1 MFWDVFPHY
10 LLYGMTAEQ
19 FWNGDPYLA
28 VAYRKLHK
36 LKIQQRNEEL
46 WLNGLYTLDALSV
59 ALNNSFSKRKA
70 KYIEQ
75 PFQIFPKTE
84 DEKKREIEE
93 TRKKLVERLDA
104 LKKEFESNKNQ
115 GAT

>member
-1 MFWDVFPHY
+1 
-10 LLYGMTAEQ
+10 MTAEQ
-19 FWNGDPYLA
+19 FWSGDPYLA
-28 VAYRKLHK
+28 VSYRKLHK
-36 LKIQQRNEEL
+36 LRIQQQNEIL
-46 WLNGLYTLDALSV
+46 WLQGLYNLDALSV

-104 LKKEFESNKNQ
+104 WKKAFDKQNGQKE
-115 GAT
+115 T

>member
-1 MFWDVFPHY
+1 
-10 LLYGMTAEQ
+10 MTPDQ
-19 FWNGDPYLA
+19 FWNGKPKLCET
-28 VAYRKLHK
+28 YRKLHK
-36 LKIQQRNEEL
+36 LRSEQRNEEL
-46 WLNGLYTLDALSV
+46 WLQGLYNLDALSV

-84 DEKKREIEE
+84 DEKKRDIEE

-104 LKKEFESNKNQ
+104 WKKAFDSQQNKPE
-115 GAT
+115 